1 MGNPAGRSQCRT
13 GGQPDGNL
21 REKNSALAAN
31 GRTLCRQIWREV
43 PYSERGRGRMVCE
56 DKVHFVKRPTR
67 SNPYDEEAEPYTGYD
82 SASLAE
88 GKGFEPL

>member
-1 MGNPAGRSQCRT
+1 
-13 GGQPDGNL
+13 
-21 REKNSALAAN
+21 
-31 GRTLCRQIWREV
+31 
-43 PYSERGRGRMVCE
+43 MVCE